1 MASKLSL
8 WFQRRMNTRT
18 VTRIRR
24 KGGPMMGMDV
34 LILHTAGRRSGQP
47 RETPLTR
54 FAGGG
59 DRNPDRYA
67 NLTAHPD
74 RAAIRLSG
82 QDRVPVKPQRLD
94 GADRD
99 RAGRASSPRSRGTA
113 STSAR
118 ATASTRWSG

>member
-1 MASKLSL
+1 
-8 WFQRRMNTRT
+8 MNTRT

-24 KGGPMMGMDV
+24 KGGPMMDMDV
-34 LILHTAGRRSGQP
+34 LIVHTADWLLVAS
-47 RETPLTR
+47 
-54 FAGGG
+54 GGG
-59 DRNPDRYA
+59 DRNPDWYA

-74 RAAIRLSG
+74 RAAIELSG